1 MNKIERAIY
10 DTKLHLD
17 NLRKDR
23 MILMAEISAYEKQLD
38 ALEAINSN
46 KSIPHI
52 EIDKPIPCTEID
64 KK

>member
-17 NLRKDR
+17 NLKQDR
-23 MILMAEISAYEKQLD
+23 MIIMAEIQAYEKQLD
-38 ALEAINSN
+38 TLNAINNN

-52 EIDKPIPCTEID
+52 EVNENDKQQ
-64 KK
+64 

>member
-17 NLRKDR
+17 NLKQSR
-23 MILMAEISAYEKQLD
+23 MIIIAEIQAYEKQLD
-38 ALEAINSN
+38 ALEAINNN

-52 EIDKPIPCTEID
+52 ESDQKDKP
-64 KK
+64 

>member
-17 NLRKDR
+17 NLKQDR
-23 MILMAEISAYEKQLD
+23 MIIMAEIQAYEKQLD
-38 ALEAINSN
+38 TLNAINNN

-52 EIDKPIPCTEID
+52 ESDKPVQITT
-64 KK
+64 

>member
-17 NLRKDR
+17 NLKQDR
-23 MILMAEISAYEKQLD
+23 MIIIAEIQAYEKQLD
-38 ALEAINSN
+38 ALNAINNN

-52 EIDKPIPCTEID
+52 EVNETDKQQ
-64 KK
+64 

>member
-17 NLRKDR
+17 NLKQDR
-23 MILMAEISAYEKQLD
+23 MIIMAEIQAYEKQLD
-38 ALEAINSN
+38 ALNAINNN

-52 EIDKPIPCTEID
+52 ESDKPVKITT
-64 KK
+64 